1 MRSILKKNLYGV
13 FLIFSLKKCLLNL
26 KKNNM
31 AKKLRKDY
39 FLRKQYKRFEV
50 WNKLNKSLKKSHVI
64 YNIPV
69 SSLVKKKKIYSK
81 TPIRNYCFQTGRG
94 HGVVPFFRVS
104 RMLVRK
110 NAGIGLFRGVYKNN

>member
-1 MRSILKKNLYGV
+1 
-13 FLIFSLKKCLLNL
+13 
-26 KKNNM
+26 M
-31 AKKLRKDY
+31 AKKLSKDY
-39 FLRKQYKRFEV
+39 LLRKQYKRFEM
-50 WNKLNKSLKKSHVI
+50 WNKLNKSLKKSQLI

-69 SSLVKKKKIYSK
+69 SSLVKKKRYSK

-94 HGVVPFFRVS
+94 QGIVPFFRVS